1 MKETQMKQQRGFTLI
16 ELVVVIV
23 ILGILAA
30 TALPRFVNLQSDARA
45 AALEGIAGAA
55 RSASALVQAKY
66 LAVGSTGAGTL
77 DIGNG
82 VNVAV
87 VSGGFPAATVAGIVA
102 ALQNDAQGFNPVC
115 GGATCTFEP
124 KGSPGATCQATYF
137 EADGRVDTPATPAC

>member
-1 MKETQMKQQRGFTLI
+1 MKRQQGFTLI

-66 LAVGSTGAGTL
+66 LAVGSTGAGNL

-82 VNVAV
+82 TVVAV
-87 VSGGFPAATVAGIVA
+87 VSGGFPAASTAGIVT
-102 ALQNDAQGFNPVC
+102 ALQNNAQGFSPSC
-115 GGATCTFEP
+115 AGATCTFEP
-124 KGSPGATCQATYF
+124 KGSPGATCQATYS
-137 EADGRVDTPATPAC
+137 ETDGTVTVPATPAC